1 MHTHMGNIHGDLDGH
16 LLLEVDFKWLMA
28 GQGYTVDPER
38 LLRDPAYA
46 DTCLQCAQRSNCMA
60 LQKCA
65 LNLREV
71 LAQAI
76 H

>member
-1 MHTHMGNIHGDLDGH
+1 MHTIHTHGDPGSQ

-28 GQGYTVDPER
+28 GQGYAVDPDR
-38 LLRDPAYA
+38 LLHDPAYA
-46 DTCLQCAQRSNCMA
+46 DTCLQCAQRSNCIA
-60 LQKCA
+60 LQDCA

-71 LAQAI
+71 LAQAV

>member
-1 MHTHMGNIHGDLDGH
+1 MHTIHTHDDPGSQ

-28 GQGYTVDPER
+28 GQGYAVDPDR
-38 LLRDPAYA
+38 LLHDPAYA
-46 DTCLQCAQRSNCMA
+46 DTCLQCAQHSNCTA
-60 LQKCA
+60 LQDCA

-71 LAQAI
+71 LAHAV